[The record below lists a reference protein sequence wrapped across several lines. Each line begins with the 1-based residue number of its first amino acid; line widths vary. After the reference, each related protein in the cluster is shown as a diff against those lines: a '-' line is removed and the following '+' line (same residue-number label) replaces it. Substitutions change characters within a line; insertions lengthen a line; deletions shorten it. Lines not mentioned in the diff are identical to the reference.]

1 MRQARKLAQRPD
13 HGVQGVGDADHK
25 GIGRMGLDAF
35 ADRFHHLQVDAQK
48 VITAHPRLARHAGG
62 DDADICAR
70 DVFVGIR
77 ALQRRVKALNR
88 ARLRDVQR
96 LALRRALG
104 DVKKDDVPQ
113 FLEGGE
119 VGKGAADLACAD
131 KGDFGSC
138 HGFGLRVLGCVRG
151 CDCILSYA
159 KPVRPKRQ
167 PRCAAARSWAGPGLA
182 IALTGFHGPWG
193 RRWPHRFGIAR
204 HHGGF
209 ARQGEEA
216 WKALA
221 FGRLPSWLRLW
232 SA

>member
-1 MRQARKLAQRPD
+1 MKPTTFAAAAFATILATGGALFAAPALFA
-13 HGVQGVGDADHK
+13 QGAPALPGDLVYVPIDADR
-25 GIGRMGLDAF
+25 GEF
-35 ADRFHHLQVDAQK
+35 W
-48 VITAHPRLARHAGG
+48 
-62 DDADICAR
+62 
-70 DVFVGIR
+70 
-77 ALQRRVKALNR
+77 
-88 ARLRDVQR
+88 ARLRDIKSF
-96 LALRRALG
+96 ALRSAFG
-104 DVKKDDVPQ
+104 NVEQDDVAK
-113 FLEGGE
+113 FFDRGE
-119 VGKGAADLACAD
+119 MGERAADLACAD

-182 IALTGFHGPWG
+182 IALTGFHEPWG

-221 FGRLPSWLRLW
+221 FGRLPSWLQLW